1 LSLAEEVSKSCL
13 STLFIAIFILLSFIL
28 VFLIY
33 FSMLRPEISVILFD
47 FNECDR
53 EFYEFIFFKIV
64 EFVSICIFTNPGSFS
79 FYFFIDEIFKYLFYS
94 NDF

>member
-33 FSMLRPEISVILFD
+33 FSMLRPEISFILFD

-53 EFYEFIFFKIV
+53 KFYEFIFFKIV
-64 EFVSICIFTNPGSFS
+64 EFVSICIFNNPGSFS
-79 FYFFIDEIFKYLFYS
+79 FYFFIDEIF
-94 NDF
+94 DFKITINWF